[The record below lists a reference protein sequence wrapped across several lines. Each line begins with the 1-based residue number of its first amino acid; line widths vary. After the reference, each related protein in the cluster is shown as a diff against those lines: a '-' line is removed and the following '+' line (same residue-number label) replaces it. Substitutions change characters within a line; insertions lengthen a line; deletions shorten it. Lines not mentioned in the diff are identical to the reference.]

1 MKNRIKILL
10 GAVIGSSLLLS
21 SCNFLDVDNYFQ
33 ATFKEDSTKRPIT
46 RAPRSTLFPYTTL
59 FRSPLEHP
67 DPFSRRG
74 CHLGKLMESGR
85 NCLGR
90 DCRQMADQRVL
101 GSAIQCW
108 YCQRKKPA
116 AGYMV

>member
-33 ATFKEDSTKRPIT
+33 ATFKEDSIFHSMKKCRRI
-46 RAPRSTLFPYTTL
+46 
-59 FRSPLEHP
+59 PLEHP

>member
-33 ATFKEDSTKRPIT
+33 
-46 RAPRSTLFPYTTL
+46 
-59 FRSPLEHP
+59 
-67 DPFSRRG
+67 
-74 CHLGKLMESGR
+74 ESGG

>member
-21 SCNFLDVDNYFQ
+21 SCNFLDVDPYFE
-33 ATFKEDSTKRPIT
+33 ATFK
-46 RAPRSTLFPYTTL
+46 
-59 FRSPLEHP
+59 
-67 DPFSRRG
+67 
-74 CHLGKLMESGR
+74 
-85 NCLGR
+85 
-90 DCRQMADQRVL
+90 VL